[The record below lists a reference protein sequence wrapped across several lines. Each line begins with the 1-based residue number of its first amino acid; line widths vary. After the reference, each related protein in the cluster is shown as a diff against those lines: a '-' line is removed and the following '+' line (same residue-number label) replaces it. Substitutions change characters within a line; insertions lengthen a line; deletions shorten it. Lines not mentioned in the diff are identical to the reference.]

1 MTTQPAPASPA
12 ATPYLAIMVTTMA
25 VFPLLLV
32 LWGLFVLGDP
42 FALVLVFLYPYY
54 TCVLS
59 VITFLPALM
68 SGWWVARCIG
78 APGVSECALFVVA
91 VAVHYLMFVCVWD
104 YVGQGRIGPPEQVIP
119 GAVAVLLFLG
129 WIACRKGGVN
139 TKK

>member
-1 MTTQPAPASPA
+1 MIEQQTPPASPA
-12 ATPYLAIMVTTMA
+12 APPYLAIWVTTMA

-32 LWGLFVLGDP
+32 LWGFFVLHDP
-42 FALVLVFLYPYY
+42 FALVLVFLYPY

-59 VITFLPALM
+59 IITFLPALM

-91 VAVHYLMFVCVWD
+91 VAVHYLMFACVWD
-104 YVGQGRIGPPEQVIP
+104 YVGKGQIGPPEQVIP

-139 TKK
+139 AKK